1 VKRAALL
8 VPVIAVAIV
17 VAALVWWHHRAPA
30 GTTER
35 VGDLPSGLPVPNL
48 AVTAGDPQ
56 APLPALADDDPPG
69 ALRLEGLVLGPDD
82 HPVAGAT
89 VTLGSSPP
97 RTAVSDAGGSFA
109 FDGLVARAYRL
120 VARAPAGVAG
130 PVVAQLT
137 DKSEPV
143 VLRLRGGA
151 KLTVSIVG
159 IDGKPIDGAM
169 VELRGDDRQ
178 TTRSEHGEALFSPI
192 IKGFYRVEA
201 SAPGL
206 APATQQIRVT
216 GETRARLVLLPGAS
230 VSGRVVD
237 EQNKPVAGAR
247 VVYVSNGQLFA
258 APDWRLDA
266 VVTGSDG
273 SWRFAALAAGSYRF
287 LASDADHAT
296 GTSALVAV
304 DGATEKTG
312 VAIALPP
319 GAVVRGRVVDTGKQP
334 VAGARVQVGLEQR
347 GRGQRQVPRQAY
359 SDAQGEFVVRGL
371 PRDHLVVS
379 AQHEKGASNPI
390 SIDATSGEAKDVAIT
405 LDLTA
410 IIAGTVVDD
419 AGEPIEGAQVTAA
432 SAMRGS
438 GFVESGTPSAGGPT
452 LFARG
457 GGMGTALTDAGGRFR
472 ITGLAEG
479 AYNVRATRSGA
490 SRGGRRRGGDGV
502 DAHTGD
508 EKVKIVLPAEGAV
521 KAKVVFADGHAPQ
534 MFTASIGAESQ
545 VFLAGELALAA
556 IAPGDYRLEVSG
568 PSFDSRAQDLTIS
581 PGQTTDLGTIVVQ
594 AGRRIA
600 GVVVSH
606 GQPVAGA
613 TVYAG
618 PQVLGGG
625 ASNDTPMRGLGNL
638 FGGGSKQ
645 DTTDASGAFALA
657 GFGEGDLTVVADL
670 PGAGRST
677 PRRVTED
684 AQDQLTLTL
693 ELLPYGSIS
702 GSLVQGG
709 QPAAGVMVTS
719 QSTSTPGAVYMV
731 QAGSD
736 GAYRFDQLAPDTYK
750 VSALLGNLRR
760 GMQLYSKQVDVP
772 QGQDVRVD
780 LVVDTGTITL
790 DVTAVAAKL
799 GIVISYLSSKPISA
813 ANANQLSLQLAAAG
827 PGTSQVA
834 IARSGAATFT
844 EVQPG
849 DYTTCLV
856 PLPPDL
862 RGGAALGY
870 VQQHGQKLAA
880 FCKAVTVAATPTTQ
894 EIDVPVTVP
903 PPTGTGSGSAR

>member
-1 VKRAALL
+1 MKRAALL
-8 VPVIAVAIV
+8 VPVIAIAIV
-17 VAALVWWHHRAPA
+17 VAAIVWWQRRAPD
-30 GTTER
+30 GTTAREGEPVR
-35 VGDLPSGLPVPNL
+35 GLNAPTL
-48 AVTAGDPQ
+48 AVTVGDPQ
-56 APLPALADDDPPG
+56 APLPTLADDDPPG
-69 ALRLEGLVLGPDD
+69 TLRLEGLVLGADD
-82 HPVAGAT
+82 HPVAGAV

-97 RTAVSDAGGSFA
+97 RTATSDAGGSFA

-120 VARAPAGVAG
+120 VARAPSGVAG
-130 PVVAQLT
+130 PVVVQLT

-151 KLTVSIVG
+151 KLAVSIVG
-159 IDGKPIDGAM
+159 VDAKPVDGAT

-178 TTRSEHGEALFSPI
+178 TARTEHGEATFSPVVA
-192 IKGFYRVEA
+192 GFYRIAA
-201 SAPGL
+201 SAAGL
-206 APATQQIRVT
+206 APATQLIRIS
-216 GETRARLVLLPGAS
+216 GDTRTRLVLLPGAP
-230 VSGRVVD
+230 VSGHVVD
-237 EQNKPVAGAR
+237 EHGAPVAGAR
-247 VVYVSNGQLFA
+247 VVYVANAQLFS

-266 VVTGSDG
+266 VTTGSDG
-273 SWRFAALAAGSYRF
+273 GWRFAALAAGSYRF
-287 LASDADHAT
+287 LASDTDHAT
-296 GTSALVAV
+296 GTSSLVTV
-304 DGATEKTG
+304 DGASEKTG

-319 GAVVRGRVVDTGKQP
+319 GAIVRGRVVDTAKQP

-371 PRDHLVVS
+371 PRDHLAAT
-379 AQHEKGASNPI
+379 AQHEKGSSRPV

-410 IIAGTVVDD
+410 SIAGTVVDD
-419 AGEPIEGAQVTAA
+419 AGEPIEGAQVSATA
-432 SAMRGS
+432 AMRGS
-438 GFVESGTPSAGGPT
+438 GFDPT

-457 GGMGTALTDAGGRFR
+457 GGAGTALTDAGGQFR
-472 ITGLAEG
+472 VTGLADG
-479 AYNVRATRSGA
+479 AYSLRASRSAA
-490 SRGGRRRGGDGV
+490 SRGGRRRGGGDGV
-502 DAHTGD
+502 DAKTGD

-521 KAKVVFADGHAPQ
+521 KGKVAFADGHAPQ
-534 MFTASIGAESQ
+534 MFTASVGAESQ
-545 VFLAGELALAA
+545 VFLAGELALDA
-556 IAPGDYRLEVSG
+556 IAPGDYRLEITG
-568 PSFDSRAQDLTIS
+568 PSFDSHVQDVTIS
-581 PGQTTDLGTIVVQ
+581 PGKTTDLGTIVVQ

-606 GQPVAGA
+606 GQPVPGA

-618 PQVLGGG
+618 PQVLGSG
-625 ASNDTPMRGLGNL
+625 ATNDMPMRGLGNM
-638 FGGGSKQ
+638 FGGATKQ

-657 GFGEGDLTVVADL
+657 GFGEGDLTVIADL
-670 PGAGRST
+670 PGVGRST

-684 AQDQLTLTL
+684 AQDQMTLTL

-709 QPAAGVMVTS
+709 QPAGGVMVTA

-750 VSALLGNLRR
+750 VSAMLGNLRR
-760 GMQLYSKQVDVP
+760 GLRLYSKQVDVP
-772 QGQDVRVD
+772 QGQDVKVD
-780 LVVDTGTITL
+780 LVVDTGTVTV

-799 GIVISYLSSKPISA
+799 GIVIAYLSSKPISA
-813 ANANQLSLQLAAAG
+813 TTANQLSLQLAAAG

-834 IARSGAATFT
+834 FARAASATFS

-862 RGGAALGY
+862 RGAGALGY

-880 FCKAVTVAATPTTQ
+880 FCKPVTVAATPPTQ
-894 EIDVPVTVP
+894 EVQVPVTVP
-903 PPTGTGSGSAR
+903 PPTGTGSGSGR